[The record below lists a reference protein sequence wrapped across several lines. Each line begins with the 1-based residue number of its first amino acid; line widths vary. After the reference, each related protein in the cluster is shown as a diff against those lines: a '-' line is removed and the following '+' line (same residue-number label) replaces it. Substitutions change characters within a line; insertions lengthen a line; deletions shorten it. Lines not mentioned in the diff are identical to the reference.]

1 MRLILVGCEYSGT
14 TTLAVAIC
22 KWGQE
27 VMGGGFDFF
36 LLHDHYKFPHTSGHG
51 HEMTEEEQRQL
62 LAISPPLKEMVQRH
76 NIYYHIK
83 PTNYERPDHILI
95 GLHIEDAVYGP
106 LYFGYGR
113 EDQPNSRK
121 VVSPLVEGEILRYAP
136 DTVLVLV
143 EAAPEVI
150 RRRMRENPHQN
161 AVLQEKDVELVLR
174 RFREEY
180 EESSIRNKIELD
192 TSSATIE
199 KTVLDFAA
207 RVDPF
212 LTEADRLRILVERA
226 RRDRDWL

>member
-1 MRLILVGCEYSGT
+1 
-14 TTLAVAIC
+14 
-22 KWGQE
+22 
-27 VMGGGFDFF
+27 MGGGFDFF

-62 LAISPPLKEMVQRH
+62 LATSPPLKEMVQRH

-83 PTNYERPDHILI
+83 PTKYERPDHILI

-121 VVSPLVEGEILRYAP
+121 VVSPLIEGEILRYAP

-150 RRRMRENPHQN
+150 RRRMRESPHQN
-161 AVLQEKDVELVLR
+161 AVLQEKDV
-174 RFREEY
+174 
-180 EESSIRNKIELD
+180 
-192 TSSATIE
+192 
-199 KTVLDFAA
+199 
-207 RVDPF
+207 
-212 LTEADRLRILVERA
+212 
-226 RRDRDWL
+226 